1 MEGATHKQVVE
12 LIKDGGDKLVLTVI
26 SVHPID
32 AERLDPGA
40 LEESTTM
47 YRYDYSEKRSLPI
60 TIPSFQWVAAP
71 GDRFVVSIKRFPL
84 FCVQ

>member
-1 MEGATHKQVVE
+1 MQK
-12 LIKDGGDKLVLTVI
+12 
-26 SVHPID
+26 
-32 AERLDPGA
+32 RLDPGA

-71 GDRFVVSIKRFPL
+71 GDRFVVSVKPL
-84 FCVQ
+84 HIILCRVKLPKT